1 MAEGEDRPRSGFGGA
16 MTGALA
22 AAAIVAAGLLW
33 WAMQSPDP
41 AVPPE
46 PQLAATPAPAPAAAP
61 APASA
66 PAQPAAPVPQP
77 AAAAPADVVR
87 FDLLRAAPDGS
98 VTVAGAVAP
107 GAQVEV
113 LLDGQVADV
122 LTAGADGRFASVLI
136 GAPTAAPRELKVRVT
151 GADGAAALSAQS
163 LTVAPDPEAVTKAA
177 AAAGAAPETVADQV
191 AQAEALAAKPLVADA
206 DGVRVLAAA
215 SNDLVI
221 DTLAFDAE
229 GRVEI
234 SGRGA
239 PAGSVL
245 RAYVDNAE
253 AGLTAPG
260 TDGSWRMLLPRPK
273 AGMHALR
280 VDALDAQGNV
290 QTRAETEF
298 VSAAPEALRAEAG
311 GGAQSV
317 TIGKGV
323 TLWAIAREAYG
334 DPFMYVR
341 VFEANRDQIRDPNL
355 IYPGQVFT
363 LPAAISK

>member
-191 AQAEALAAKPLVADA
+191 AVHAGSGVEALTDRQRADPLDDDVALLTGVLGDPA
-206 DGVRVLAAA
+206 QRLDDRLGHDGGAGG
-215 SNDLVI
+215 LV
-221 DTLAFDAE
+221 TAQRQRAE
-229 GRVEI
+229 G
-234 SGRGA
+234 
-239 PAGSVL
+239 L
-245 RAYVDNAE
+245 
-253 AGLTAPG
+253 
-260 TDGSWRMLLPRPK
+260 
-273 AGMHALR
+273 
-280 VDALDAQGNV
+280 
-290 QTRAETEF
+290 
-298 VSAAPEALRAEAG
+298 
-311 GGAQSV
+311 
-317 TIGKGV
+317 
-323 TLWAIAREAYG
+323 
-334 DPFMYVR
+334 
-341 VFEANRDQIRDPNL
+341 
-355 IYPGQVFT
+355 
-363 LPAAISK
+363 